1 MSRLTIIIPCF
12 NEERTI
18 AAVLGRIAAMPDF
31 GWEREIIVIDDGSV
45 DGTAPIVRRICDAHP
60 GWTFLSHERNV
71 GKGAAVRTG
80 LDRAT
85 GDAVL
90 VQDADEE
97 YDPADIPAL
106 VTALRDGVAVY
117 GSRIKRSN
125 PRSSLLYY
133 LGGRALSAVT
143 NLLYG
148 LRLTDMPTG
157 YKLAA
162 RRDLERMDLRAR
174 RFEFCAEV
182 TAKLSRL
189 GVPIIEVPISYAP
202 RSREE
207 GKKIRVVDGFDAIVT
222 LSRYRFWHPVKGP
235 GVSRHD
241 GSGA

>member
-31 GWEREIIVIDDGSV
+31 GWEREIIVVDDGSV
-45 DGTAPIVRRICDAHP
+45 DGTAAIVRRACDARQ
-60 GWTFLSHERNV
+60 GWLALAHAENL

-80 LDRAT
+80 LGRAT

-90 VQDADEE
+90 IQDADEE
-97 YDPADIPAL
+97 YDPADIPKL
-106 VTALRDGVAVY
+106 VMALRDGAAVY
-117 GSRIKRSN
+117 GSRNKMSN

-133 LGGRALSAVT
+133 LGGRALSAAT

-174 RFEFCAEV
+174 RFEFCAEM

-202 RSREE
+202 RTREE
-207 GKKIRVVDGFDAIVT
+207 GKKIRVIDGLDAIVT
-222 LSRYRFWHPVKGP
+222 LSRYRFWRPVERP
-235 GVSRHD
+235 D
-241 GSGA
+241 AA